1 MGCDYYIQTDLVIVY
16 YDNNNA
22 LSSTKT
28 NKFLEKG
35 YIMSIS
41 DENSYDDYETQSK
54 KHKEEIKLRI
64 KENTYKKM
72 LYEENNWIKKSYE
85 KKYSKEINMICPK
98 IVKLVKVYT
107 DHYAWE
113 RL

>member
-1 MGCDYYIQTDLVIVY
+1 
-16 YDNNNA
+16 
-22 LSSTKT
+22 
-28 NKFLEKG
+28 
-35 YIMSIS
+35 
-41 DENSYDDYETQSK
+41 
-54 KHKEEIKLRI
+54 
-64 KENTYKKM
+64 M
-72 LYEENNWIKKSYE
+72 LYEENKWIKKSYE